1 MEDVKEDVVEDVEE
15 DVVEDMEED
24 VVEDVEED
32 EVEDVEEDEVEDHEE
47 CSNHW
52 AMQCQ
57 PYHVFKIVILAKV
70 SSNFHHQNLFRDGAT
85 VACHIF
91 TYFA

>member
-1 MEDVKEDVVEDVEE
+1 MVKVQ
-15 DVVEDMEED
+15 
-24 VVEDVEED
+24 
-32 EVEDVEEDEVEDHEE
+32 

-52 AMQCQ
+52 ATQSQ
-57 PYHVFKIVILAKV
+57 PLHVFKIVILAKV

-85 VACHIF
+85 VACHIS